1 MTSSI
6 DQDLSEFNRG
16 SIYCN
21 IDITRTSGSSTNS
34 DAVGC
39 TSSTTTFFD
48 RCRCTSTM
56 VRAQVRVRWCS
67 SNSVVHITIT
77 RWYQRRI
84 YNFIDQCR
92 SIGVGVRIRSSRITI
107 IVTTITAT
115 STSRS
120 TKKKKWWM
128 EFVPLQNWTR
138 SHLTVLHAW
147 PLLAAWRMH
156 SQWNAFPAVPAIQG
170 STLRTSC

>member
-1 MTSSI
+1 
-6 DQDLSEFNRG
+6 
-16 SIYCN
+16 
-21 IDITRTSGSSTNS
+21 
-34 DAVGC
+34 
-39 TSSTTTFFD
+39 
-48 RCRCTSTM
+48 M

-84 YNFIDQCR
+84 YNFVDQCR
-92 SIGVGVRIRSSRITI
+92 CISVGVRIRSSRITI
-107 IVTTITAT
+107 IGTTITAT

-138 SHLTVLHAW
+138 SHLTVLDAW
-147 PLLAAWRMH
+147 PLLAAWRTAD
-156 SQWNAFPAVPAIQG
+156 AFPVECVSCSAHDPGFHTTYFMLGPHNSSHNMKNYGHRPAPKSPSLG
-170 STLRTSC
+170 STRPTGRLEQKEL